1 MKRIRPITRHEVQEI
16 LDRNRDVAEFVQKQ
30 IGPTTWKELLEQY
43 GMTQSSMN
51 NALQKGGLLSP
62 INRGHVRRSK
72 MSSFEVLKSMT
83 ETLWMRTDEQ
93 YEEVVRN
100 AGRQLIEDELMGD
113 VSRED
118 L

>member
-1 MKRIRPITRHEVQEI
+1 MKRIRPITQQEVQEI
-16 LDRNRDVAEFVQKQ
+16 LDRNREVSEFVQKR
-30 IGPTTWKELLEQY
+30 IGPTTWKELLEEY

-51 NALQKGGLLSP
+51 NALFKGGLLSP

-83 ETLWMRTDEQ
+83 QTLWMRTDEQ
-93 YEEVVRN
+93 YGEIVKE
-100 AGRQLIEDELMGD
+100 ASQDILT
-113 VSRED
+113 SED

>member
-1 MKRIRPITRHEVQEI
+1 MKRIRPITKQEVQEI
-16 LDRNRDVAEFVQKQ
+16 LDRNREVSEFVRKR
-30 IGPTTWKELLEQY
+30 IGPTTWKELLEEY

-51 NALQKGGLLSP
+51 NALFKGGLLSP

-83 ETLWMRTDEQ
+83 QTLWMRTDEQ
-93 YEEVVRN
+93 YGEVIKK
-100 AGRQLIEDELMGD
+100 ASQEI
-113 VSRED
+113 STSED

>member
-62 INRGHVRRSK
+62 INRGHVRRSN
-72 MSSFEVLKSMT
+72 MSSFEVLKAMT
-83 ETLWMRTDEQ
+83 QTLWMRTDEQ
-93 YEEVVRN
+93 YGEIVKK
-100 AGRQLIEDELMGD
+100 ASQDILT
-113 VSRED
+113 SED

>member
-1 MKRIRPITRHEVQEI
+1 MKRIRPITKQEVQEI
-16 LDRNRDVAEFVQKQ
+16 LDRNREVSEFVQKR
-30 IGPTTWKELLEQY
+30 IGPTTWKELLEEY

-51 NALQKGGLLSP
+51 NALFKGGLLSP

-83 ETLWMRTDEQ
+83 QTLWMRTDEQ
-93 YEEVVRN
+93 YGEVIKK
-100 AGRQLIEDELMGD
+100 ASQEILT
-113 VSRED
+113 SED

>member
-1 MKRIRPITRHEVQEI
+1 MKRIRPITKQEVQEI
-16 LDRNRDVAEFVQKQ
+16 LDRNREVSEFVQKR
-30 IGPTTWKELLEQY
+30 IGPTTWKELLEEY

-51 NALQKGGLLSP
+51 NALSKGGLLSP

-83 ETLWMRTDEQ
+83 QTLWMKTDEEYGAIVKKASQ
-93 YEEVVRN
+93 EISIN
-100 AGRQLIEDELMGD
+100 GD
-113 VSRED
+113 